1 MALIEASD
9 VTIDFPIYGANNR
22 SLKTSIVNMATGGI
36 LARDASE
43 RVLIRAIDNAS
54 FTFREGDRIGLIGH
68 NGSGKSTLLRMI
80 AGIYEPVT
88 GSLLV
93 EGRIASMLSITVG
106 IDMEATGMENIF
118 MRGRVMGISARSMEK
133 MLDEIVEFSGIG
145 EYLHLPMRTYSTG
158 MVMRLA
164 FAVATSIEAEIV
176 LMDEWLSV
184 GDAEFVNKA
193 RERLHRLV
201 EGAHIVVLAS
211 HDIGLI
217 KSQCNRILKLEHGR
231 LTDFIE

>member
-1 MALIEASD
+1 MALIEAKN

-43 RVLIRAIDNAS
+43 RVFIRALDNVS

-80 AGIYEPVT
+80 AGIYEPVS

-106 IDMEATGMENIF
+106 IDMESTGEENIF
-118 MRGRVMGISARSMEK
+118 MRGRVMGIPARKMQK
-133 MLDEIVEFSGIG
+133 MLDEIVDFSGIG
-145 EYLHLPMRTYSTG
+145 DYLYLPMRTYSTG

-164 FAVATSIEAEIV
+164 FAVATSIEADIV

-184 GDAEFVNKA
+184 GDAEFIDKA
-193 RERLHRLV
+193 RERLHKV
-201 EGAHIVVLAS
+201 VQGAHIVVLAS
-211 HDIGLI
+211 HDLDLI
-217 KSQCNRILKLEHGR
+217 KSQCNKILRMDHGR
-231 LTDFIE
+231 LTSFVE